1 MVTPIKSIPF
11 ASFPFMPLDEVPG
24 NTSVAILGAGSAL
37 GTPHDGAQNGPYF
50 LRTMTKAYTWAS
62 SNPIILDL
70 QSGQAVATRIADVG
84 DAELDGLDLQAALT
98 EIETI
103 IRRLPMATAPGV
115 IGGDHSITL
124 PVVRALFEK
133 RERPFLVVQFDH
145 HLDLQVWPPTVVPG
159 QSRDPVFHTNVMS
172 HVSDLLG
179 PGNLLQIGVF
189 PYLAVD
195 ADLRPG
201 IGRLL
206 RSSGRQISLA
216 SHALD
221 DPAQFQRIVG
231 TGQDVYLT
239 IDLDVLDAA
248 EMSSTGYPASFGLR
262 VRELL
267 RLIELV
273 LMHNHLIGFD
283 VVEFAAARDD
293 RTPKTL
299 ADAGRAVLVFLHLL
313 SCARNGHSL
322 RSRR

>member
-1 MVTPIKSIPF
+1 MATLIKSIPF
-11 ASFPFMPLDEVPG
+11 ASFPFIPLDEVSD
-24 NTSVAILGAGSAL
+24 NISVAILGAGSAL

-50 LRTMTKAYTWAS
+50 LRTLTKAYTWAS
-62 SNPIILDL
+62 SNPVILDL
-70 QSGQAVATRIADVG
+70 HGGQTVANRVADIG
-84 DAELDGLDLQAALT
+84 DAALDGLDLQAALK

-124 PVVRALFEK
+124 PVVRALLEK

-145 HLDLQVWPPTVVPG
+145 HLDLQVWSPTVVPG
-159 QSRDPVFHTNVMS
+159 LSRDPVFHTNVMS
-172 HVSDLLG
+172 HVSNLLG
-179 PGNLLQIGVF
+179 PGNLLQVGVF
-189 PYLAVD
+189 PYFAID
-195 ADLRPG
+195 ASLKPEVE
-201 IGRLL
+201 RLL
-206 RSSGRQISLA
+206 DSSGRQISLT

-221 DPAQFQRIVG
+221 DPAEFQRIVG

-239 IDLDVLDAA
+239 VDLDVLDAA

-273 LMHNHLIGFD
+273 LMQNHLIGFD
-283 VVEFAAARDD
+283 VVEFAAARED

-299 ADAGRAVLVFLHLL
+299 ADAGRAALVFLHLL
-313 SCARNGHSL
+313 SCAL
-322 RSRR
+322 REH